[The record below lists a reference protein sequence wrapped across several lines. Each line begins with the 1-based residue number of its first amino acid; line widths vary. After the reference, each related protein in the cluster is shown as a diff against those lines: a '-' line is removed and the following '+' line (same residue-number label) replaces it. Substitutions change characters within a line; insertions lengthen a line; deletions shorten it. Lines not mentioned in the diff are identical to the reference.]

1 MIRVILF
8 SMNLART
15 SPIPTSICTIR
26 TLRRLAQCLSSW
38 LHYFIPSR
46 PPVGILPSALNP
58 LECALTRNRTH
69 HLATPVEST
78 RFFKIARSSAKS
90 LRVTLVSTTL
100 TKHTPRNPIRMNTS
114 AKHQEHPSLPTPLT
128 ILYSATYA
136 KSKPGGHTTLHPT
149 SRLPLTSLLHGFLTS
164 PRVLLFC
171 SSTGFLLSSPP
182 QGEQLN
188 NVSEQSHF
196 SGPPRPRP
204 GDALH
209 RRRPGR
215 RQFLRRHRRDLQ
227 GQKRR
232 TPEAHRVAQ
241 DCCLGQTGGN
251 RAAISQEGLSD
262 FHRRAD
268 PVPRMA
274 RQGRPKTHQL

>member
-26 TLRRLAQCLSSW
+26 TLRRLPQCLSSW

-78 RFFKIARSSAKS
+78 RFFKIAHSSAKS

-100 TKHTPRNPIRMNTS
+100 TKHTLRNPIRMNTS
-114 AKHQEHPSLPTPLT
+114 ERHQEDPSLPTPLT

-136 KSKPGGHTTLHPT
+136 KIQTRWSYYFAPDFKTPSYL
-149 SRLPLTSLLHGFLTS
+149 LTSWLPYLASRPAL
-164 PRVLLFC
+164 LLFHR
-171 SSTGFLLSSPP
+171 LSAIVATAGGTAK
-182 QGEQLN
+182 QCQ
-188 NVSEQSHF
+188 
-196 SGPPRPRP
+196 
-204 GDALH
+204 
-209 RRRPGR
+209 
-215 RQFLRRHRRDLQ
+215 
-227 GQKRR
+227 R
-232 TPEAHRVAQ
+232 TK
-241 DCCLGQTGGN
+241 
-251 RAAISQEGLSD
+251 S
-262 FHRRAD
+262 
-268 PVPRMA
+268 
-274 RQGRPKTHQL
+274 